1 MYIYCT
7 TFIFLILSSKV
18 CDHHI
23 KERLHVFYA
32 CFSEGHKE
40 FFIRCIS
47 KLVLKHSICYSIA
60 AIRNSSTHISRSRR
74 HSKGK
79 RNTRITCNVA
89 QSGSKLGGGAS
100 WCAGSWGRID
110 PRRKRR
116 SGLLRRRNNFPP
128 DRVTLVYRIGFN
140 LFNLSGW
147 INLYLPTT

>member
-1 MYIYCT
+1 M
-7 TFIFLILSSKV
+7 L
-18 CDHHI
+18 
-23 KERLHVFYA
+23 VFPKYTR
-32 CFSEGHKE
+32 S
-40 FFIRCIS
+40 FIRCIS

-147 INLYLPTT
+147 INLYLPTI